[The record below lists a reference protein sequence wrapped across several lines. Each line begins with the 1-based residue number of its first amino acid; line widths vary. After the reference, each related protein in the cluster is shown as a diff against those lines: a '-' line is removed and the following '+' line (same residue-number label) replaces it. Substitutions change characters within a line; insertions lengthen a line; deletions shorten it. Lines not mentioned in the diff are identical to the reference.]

1 MAKDNKD
8 GGEVVESTID
18 ISEIP
23 GEEKAAILLLSL
35 NEEDAAGIIR
45 HLEPKQVQRV
55 GSAMARAKD
64 LSQTKVS
71 AVHRAFL
78 EDIQKYTNIGMGSE
92 DFLRNALVA
101 ALGADKANNLVD
113 QILLGTGSK
122 GLDSLKWMDPRQV
135 ASIIINEHPQIQTIV
150 LSYLEPDQSAEIL
163 AQFAQRDALDLLM
176 RIANLE
182 EVQPSA
188 LAELNEIMEKQFAG
202 QAGGTS
208 GQNWWLESC
217 CRHHELSGQQHRKR
231 IDGRNARKRRR
242 LGNSDPRF
250 DVCVREL
257 GRSRRSRH
265 PKIAA

>member
-113 QILLGTGSK
+113 QILLGTATERSGFTKMDGST
-122 GLDSLKWMDPRQV
+122 SSSEHYYQRAPADPNHR
-135 ASIIINEHPQIQTIV
+135 IV
-150 LSYLEPDQSAEIL
+150 VP
-163 AQFAQRDALDLLM
+163 
-176 RIANLE
+176 
-182 EVQPSA
+182 
-188 LAELNEIMEKQFAG
+188 
-202 QAGGTS
+202 
-208 GQNWWLESC
+208 
-217 CRHHELSGQQHRKR
+217 
-231 IDGRNARKRRR
+231 
-242 LGNSDPRF
+242 
-250 DVCVREL
+250 
-257 GRSRRSRH
+257 
-265 PKIAA
+265 